1 MYIVIPVNT
10 ILGCWFIYNMCEVSL
25 QIHFVGNK
33 KKLRIYI
40 DTKPNK
46 YIHLRWANSLR
57 PTQVL
62 SELLVAQSC
71 VFCVVFCGLLFVFS
85 SFLSMVIVLSGLCI
99 IWHLYYLAFVLSDL
113 CIIMAF
119 VLSGLCIIMAFVLSG
134 NLYYPA
140 FVLYCLC
147 IIWRLYYLTFV
158 LSWPLYY
165 LAFVL
170 SWPLYYLAFVLSG
183 LCIIWPLHYLAFVFS
198 GLCIIWP
205 L

>member
-99 IWHLYYLAFVLSDL
+99 IWHLYYLAIVLSGICIIWPFVLSWPLYYHGHCIIWHLYYLVFVLSDL

-119 VLSGLCIIMAFVLSG
+119 VLSGLCIIMA
-134 NLYYPA
+134 
-140 FVLYCLC
+140 
-147 IIWRLYYLTFV
+147 I
-158 LSWPLYY
+158 
-165 LAFVL
+165 
-170 SWPLYYLAFVLSG
+170 VLSG

>member
-10 ILGCWFIYNMCEVSL
+10 ILGCWFIYNLCEGNL

-46 YIHLRWANSLR
+46 CIHLRWANSLR

-99 IWHLYYLAFVLSDL
+99 IWPLYYLAFVLYGL
-113 CIIMAF
+113 CIIWPLYYHGLCIIWPLYYQAF
-119 VLSGLCIIMAFVLSG
+119 VLSGLCII
-134 NLYYPA
+134 
-140 FVLYCLC
+140 
-147 IIWRLYYLTFV
+147 R
-158 LSWPLYY
+158 
-165 LAFVL
+165 
-170 SWPLYYLAFVLSG
+170 PLYYLAFVLSG
-183 LCIIWPLHYLAFVFS
+183 LCIIMAIVLS
-198 GLCIIWP
+198 GICII
-205 L
+205 